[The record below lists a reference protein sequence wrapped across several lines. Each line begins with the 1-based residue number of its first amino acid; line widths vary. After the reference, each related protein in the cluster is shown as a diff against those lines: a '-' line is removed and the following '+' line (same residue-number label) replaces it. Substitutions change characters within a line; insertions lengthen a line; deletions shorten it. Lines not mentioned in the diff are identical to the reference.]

1 LAIRQQ
7 AGDAMNE
14 INKILTSRVITTGKP
29 VFPVPSRSNTSEA
42 ERAGVFNDILREKL
56 SNTQELKFSKH
67 AEARLKSRNI
77 SINPE
82 QWQKI
87 RDAVAKAE
95 KKGVKES
102 LILMDKLALVVSVK
116 NKTVIT
122 AVSNEELKENV
133 FTNIDGAVII

>member
-1 LAIRQQ
+1 
-7 AGDAMNE
+7 M
-14 INKILTSRVITTGKP
+14 
-29 VFPVPSRSNTSEA
+29 PVPSRSNTSEA
-42 ERAGVFNDILREKL
+42 ERAGVFDDILREKL

>member
-1 LAIRQQ
+1 
-7 AGDAMNE
+7 MNE
-14 INKILTSRVITTGKP
+14 INKILTSRVVTTGKP

-42 ERAGVFNDILREKL
+42 ERAGVFDDILREKL

>member
-1 LAIRQQ
+1 
-7 AGDAMNE
+7 MNE

>member
-14 INKILTSRVITTGKP
+14 INKILTSRVVTTGKP

-42 ERAGVFNDILREKL
+42 ERAGVFDDILREKL

>member
-1 LAIRQQ
+1 
-7 AGDAMNE
+7 MNE
-14 INKILTSRVITTGKP
+14 INKILTSRVVTTGKP
-29 VFPVPSRSNTSEA
+29 VFSVPSRSNTSEA
-42 ERAGVFNDILREKL
+42 ERAGVFDDILREKL

-102 LILMDKLALVVSVK
+102 LILMGKLALVVSVK